1 MIVRESIGDILKPKS
16 PDDVR
21 KEFKSIIFWKG
32 VIEGKMSPEAI
43 RFFLDQDFVNNKA
56 QEYGLRNPESKWQ
69 KQLVYF
75 LYLLDKDTHHDD
87 EIIKELRG
95 FVRGMRN
102 PFSNSSLPEAALY
115 IGLKNNIDRKYK
127 ELNNVFKRKMG
138 TNLRND

>member
-75 LYLLDKDTHHDD
+75 LYLLDKDTHHYDKIV
-87 EIIKELRG
+87 EELRS
-95 FVRGMRN
+95 FVRGLKLTN
-102 PFSNSSLPEAALY
+102 PFMQKPIPEAALY
-115 IGLKNNIDRKYK
+115 IGIKNNINRIYK
-127 ELNNVFKRKMG
+127 EINKEFKRKMG
-138 TNLRND
+138 TNL

>member
-43 RFFLDQDFVNNKA
+43 RFLLDQDFVNNKA
-56 QEYGLRNPESKWQ
+56 QEYGLRNPESRWQ
-69 KQLVYF
+69 KQLTYF

-87 EIIKELRG
+87 RIVKELRS
-95 FVRGMRN
+95 FAKGMLTN
-102 PFSNSSLPEAALY
+102 HFTGKHVPEAALY
-115 IGLKNNIDRKYK
+115 IGIKNNIDRIYK
-127 ELNNVFKRKMG
+127 ELNAQFKRKMG
-138 TNLRND
+138 TNL